1 MPYAWQTTPPRLG
14 HRTAS
19 MKARLGE
26 VKKNPNFGT
35 WESIPKCTRYPFW
48 HCLGEFPVVQTDP
61 RWPAFLFVIDYSCL
75 PSPKLSGNKEVD
87 PLLVREIKGPRLL
100 LEYAPM
106 LRKPVLVVLGLLL
119 AAGLVAAQDKA
130 KKDDKDTSKT
140 IAGKVTKV
148 DATKN
153 TVSVTTDDGKK
164 MDLTVTDDTKIVG
177 PRGGISKDRLKDDRL
192 TVGAEIKVTMDGK
205 KVKQIELPARKS
217 GDKK

>member
-1 MPYAWQTTPPRLG
+1 VPYAWQTTPPRLG

-75 PSPKLSGNKEVD
+75 PSPKLSGNKEV
-87 PLLVREIKGPRLL
+87 
-100 LEYAPM
+100 
-106 LRKPVLVVLGLLL
+106 